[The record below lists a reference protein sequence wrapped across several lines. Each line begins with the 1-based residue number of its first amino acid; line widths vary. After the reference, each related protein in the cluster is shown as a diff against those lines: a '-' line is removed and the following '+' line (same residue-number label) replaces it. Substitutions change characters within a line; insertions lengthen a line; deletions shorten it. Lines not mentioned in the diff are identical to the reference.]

1 MAEEDA
7 AHAAYTAK
15 ARDLCIAPLKVSI
28 HESMEPLLRMRVRG
42 GVNAMVC
49 WGVLGETWV

>member
-15 ARDLCIAPLKVSI
+15 ARDLCIAA
-28 HESMEPLLRMRVRG
+28 ESEHPRKYGTAAQDASEG
-42 GVNAMVC
+42 G
-49 WGVLGETWV
+49 G